1 MQVATKLASLDP
13 ATGEVIAEFE
23 ATKPAGVRA
32 AMERAR
38 RAQPPWA
45 AVPIKER
52 CRVLGRL
59 AEILFRRRHEIAEV
73 ITREVGK
80 PKMESLMA
88 EVMVSLDTAQYFR
101 RRAARFLGDEPV
113 PHHNLAVKSK
123 RGYLRYE
130 PWGVVGIISPWNY
143 PFSIPMTQVIPALV
157 AGNAVA
163 LKPSELTPW
172 SGVLVAELF
181 AEAGLPESVLEMV
194 LGEGPIGAALVEAGP
209 DKIVFTGSVRTGRQ
223 VLEAASK
230 RMIPCV
236 LELGGKDAM
245 LVLADADLEKASSAA
260 VWGGFTNCGQA
271 CLSVERVYVEK
282 QVASRFIELCVAKAK
297 RLRLGNGLDPD
308 VEMGPMIRPRQIEV
322 VEEQLRDAASKG
334 ARVLCGGKRRPDLGG
349 FFFEPAVV
357 VDVDHTMKLMQ
368 EETFGPVLAIQAVE
382 DVEEAVERAND
393 SSFGLGAS
401 VWTRNSRQ
409 GEEIARRLVA
419 GAVMVNDV
427 ASYFGICEAPHGGR
441 RNSGLGRTH
450 SRLGL
455 VEMVQVKYIDV
466 ERVPGLHKAWW
477 YGYSR
482 ALVDA
487 TDAFLQMMFARPWR
501 MRVRGI
507 RGSLRAL
514 FRGDRI

>member
-1 MQVATKLASLDP
+1 MPIATKLASIDP

-23 ATKPAGVRA
+23 MTKPAGVRE

-38 RAQPPWA
+38 RAQARWA
-45 AVPIKER
+45 EVSLEQR
-52 CRVLGRL
+52 CRVLGRVV
-59 AEILFRRRHEIAEV
+59 EILFRRRHEIAEIV
-73 ITREVGK
+73 TREAGK

-88 EVMVSLDTAQYFR
+88 EVMVSLDTARYFQR
-101 RRAARFLGDEPV
+101 CARRFLRDERV

-130 PWGVVGIISPWNY
+130 PWGVVGIVSPWNY

-157 AGNAVA
+157 AGNGVV

-172 SGVLVAELF
+172 SGMLVAELF
-181 AEAGLPESVLEMV
+181 SEAGLPEGVLEIV
-194 LGEGPIGAALVEAGP
+194 LGEGPIGAALVEACP

-282 QVASRFIELCVAKAK
+282 PVASQLIEFCVAKAK
-297 RLRLGNGLDPD
+297 RIRLGNGLDPD
-308 VEMGPMIRPRQIEV
+308 VEMGPMIRPRQIDI
-322 VEEQLRDAASKG
+322 VEEQLRDAVNKG
-334 ARVLCGGKRRPDLGG
+334 ARILCGGKRRPDLGEY
-349 FFFEPAVV
+349 FFEPTVV
-357 VDVDHTMKLMQ
+357 VDVDHRMKLME
-368 EETFGPVLAIQAVE
+368 EETFGPVLAIQVVE
-382 DVEEAVERAND
+382 DAEEAMERAND

-401 VWTRNSRQ
+401 IWTRDGRR
-409 GEEIARRLVA
+409 GEEMARRLVA

-455 VEMVQVKYIDV
+455 LEMVQVKYIDI
-466 ERVPGLHKAWW
+466 ERLPGLHKAWW

-487 TDAFLQMMFARPWR
+487 TDAFLQMVFAPKWG
-501 MRVRGI
+501 MRLRSV

-514 FRGDRI
+514 FRGDRV